1 MKTEEEKEEEEKKGK
16 HESYGWEPSQLCG
29 ALPDAHFAT
38 ALPCLIFFFFL
49 DEKEEEKAKEEKAE
63 PKG

>member
-29 ALPDAHFAT
+29 ALPDAHFPT
-38 ALPCLIFFFFL
+38 ALPCLIFFF
-49 DEKEEEKAKEEKAE
+49 
-63 PKG
+63 PR